1 MTDDQF
7 AIMCS
12 LLKEIKKSV
21 DRLMGAP
28 EDKNKY
34 DMSDLYNELDNITR
48 AVGNLDK

>member
-12 LLKEIKKSV
+12 LLKEIKQSV
-21 DRLMGAP
+21 DRLRGAP

-34 DMSDLYNELDNITR
+34 DMSDLYSELTDVTR
-48 AVGNLDK
+48 AVNNLDK